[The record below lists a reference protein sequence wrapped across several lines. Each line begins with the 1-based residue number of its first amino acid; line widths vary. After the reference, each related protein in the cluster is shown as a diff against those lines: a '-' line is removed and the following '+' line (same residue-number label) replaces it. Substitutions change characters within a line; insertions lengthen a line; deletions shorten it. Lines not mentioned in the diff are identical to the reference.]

1 MSLPVRSPRKPLHIG
16 LPALLSA
23 ALLAGCGGGGG
34 GGASPSQ
41 CSVEGQQ
48 AWLFNTMDDTYFWT
62 AYSPKPA
69 AEGFADVASY
79 LQALLYTGT
88 DSRFP
93 ADRWSYTQSTADF
106 NRFFTDGA
114 TMGFGVAV
122 AGRELARDSTKPL
135 LVRYVDPGS
144 PAAAAGLQ
152 RGDRLTQMAGRA
164 ASDVVASDDYSAL
177 TAGKVGDT
185 LLLAWTRS
193 GVAYSA
199 TITASSY
206 ALVPVTGAA
215 VLQSAG
221 GRKFGYLA
229 VKDMVSQALAP
240 ADTAFAQFKAAGVA
254 DVVLDLR
261 YNGGGL
267 VSTGATLASYLAGSR
282 GTGLNY
288 ASLIYNDKHT
298 ASNSSFAFRPLGA
311 ALDLPRVL
319 VLMGRRT
326 CSASEQVINGL
337 RGAGL
342 TVVAIGEPSCGKP
355 VGFQPVAHCD
365 TTYSLVNFESVN
377 QLGQGRY
384 FNGFTPTCAVAE
396 DFSAPMASA
405 ADPLMAAAT
414 AFVDSGSCPAA
425 SSAPSLPTSLRHAE
439 PGERRGM
446 LAR

>member
-1 MSLPVRSPRKPLHIG
+1 V
-16 LPALLSA
+16 
-23 ALLAGCGGGGG
+23 
-34 GGASPSQ
+34 
-41 CSVEGQQ
+41 
-48 AWLFNTMDDTYFWT
+48 
-62 AYSPKPA
+62 
-69 AEGFADVASY
+69 
-79 LQALLYTGT
+79 
-88 DSRFP
+88 
-93 ADRWSYTQSTADF
+93 
-106 NRFFTDGA
+106 
-114 TMGFGVAV
+114 
-122 AGRELARDSTKPL
+122 
-135 LVRYVDPGS
+135 
-144 PAAAAGLQ
+144 
-152 RGDRLTQMAGRA
+152 
-164 ASDVVASDDYSAL
+164 
-177 TAGKVGDT
+177 
-185 LLLAWTRS
+185 
-193 GVAYSA
+193 
-199 TITASSY
+199 
-206 ALVPVTGAA
+206 VPVTGAA

-221 GRKFGYLA
+221 GRKFGYLS
-229 VKDMVSQALAP
+229 VKDMISQALAP
-240 ADTAFAQFKAAGVA
+240 ADAAFAQFKAAGVA

-267 VSTGATLASYLAGSR
+267 ISTGATLASYLAGSR

-311 ALDLPRVL
+311 ALELPRVL

-342 TVVAIGEPSCGKP
+342 TVVTIGETSCGKP
-355 VGFQPVAHCD
+355 VGFQPVAYCD
-365 TTYSLVNFESVN
+365 NTYSLVNFESVN

-384 FNGFTPTCAVAE
+384 FSGFTPTCAVAE

>member
-1 MSLPVRSPRKPLHIG
+1 MPTRTLRPQRHTWLPSLLF
-16 LPALLSA
+16 AA
-23 ALLAGCGGGGG
+23 ALVGCGGG

-41 CSVEGQQ
+41 CTVEDQK
-48 AWLFNTMDDTYFWT
+48 AWLFSTMDDTYFWT

-69 AEGFADVASY
+69 AEAYADVASY
-79 LQALLYTGT
+79 LKALLYTGS

-106 NRFFTDGA
+106 NRFFADG
-114 TMGFGVAV
+114 TTLGFGVSV
-122 AGRELARDSTKPL
+122 AGRELARDSSKPL
-135 LVRYVDPGS
+135 FVRSVDPGS

-152 RGDRLTQMAGRA
+152 RGDRLTQIAGRA

-177 TAGKVGDT
+177 TAGQAGDT
-185 LLLAWTRS
+185 LQLAWTRAGIAQS
-193 GVAYSA
+193 G
-199 TITASSY
+199 TLTAASY
-206 ALVPVTGAA
+206 ALVPVTGVS

-221 GRKFGYLA
+221 GRKVGYLS
-229 VKDMVSQALAP
+229 VKDMISQALAP
-240 ADTAFAQFKAAGVA
+240 ADAAFAQFKAAGVS

-288 ASLIYNDKHT
+288 ASLIFNDRH
-298 ASNSSFAFRPLGA
+298 ASSNMSFAFRPLAA
-311 ALDLPRVL
+311 ALELPRVL

-342 TVVAIGEPSCGKP
+342 TVVAIGETTCGKP
-355 VGFQPVAHCD
+355 VGFQPVAACG

-384 FNGFTPTCAVAE
+384 FDGFTPTCAVAE
-396 DFSAPMASA
+396 DFTVPMASA
-405 ADPLMAAAT
+405 TDPLMAAAT
-414 AFVDSGSCPAA
+414 AYVDSGSCPAA
-425 SSAPSLPTSLRHAE
+425 SAAPALASSQRQAE